1 MKPRYEIKPGE
12 LVPLGEPTIKE
23 RQWLEAGLKIGQNRE
38 YARIIKLLKRYKV
51 LRDSMLG
58 DDWKVIYSE
67 TGALDIH
74 LDRLEGIE

>member
-1 MKPRYEIKPGE
+1 VKPRYQIRPGE
-12 LVPLGEPTIKE
+12 LVPIGEPTIKE

-38 YARIIKLLKRYKV
+38 YARIIKLLIKHQV
-51 LRDSMLG
+51 LRDSILG
-58 DDWKVIYSE
+58 DNWKVIYTE